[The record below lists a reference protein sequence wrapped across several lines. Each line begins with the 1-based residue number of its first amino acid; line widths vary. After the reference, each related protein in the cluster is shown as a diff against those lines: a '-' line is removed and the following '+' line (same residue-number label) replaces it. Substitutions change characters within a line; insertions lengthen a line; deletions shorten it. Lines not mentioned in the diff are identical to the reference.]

1 MTIELLSRIDLLE
14 KENQRLNKQLDY
26 LRSGEYLNQLKF
38 EIFMLE
44 HIVANGEV
52 SEEDKKFIDMTHR
65 NTQLLEENQKM
76 KEVIDKIIKNIDI
89 TIEIIKKQP
98 TGNDDWILKR
108 LDSFKFI
115 LGEVK

>member
-1 MTIELLSRIDLLE
+1 MTIELLARIDLLE

-38 EIFMLE
+38 EVSMLE

-52 SEEDKKFIDMTHR
+52 SEEDKKFIDMAHR

-76 KEVIDKIIKNIDI
+76 KEVIDKTIKNINM

-108 LDSFKFI
+108 LNSFKFI
-115 LGEVK
+115 LSEVE